1 MGGLITYLDII
12 ATFLTVV
19 MIICTA
25 VNFLWVKLINSSI
38 NSLTNST
45 TEFRRTMNSMQE
57 VVHGLDKKVAVIESQ
72 NEKMQDDITRVE
84 AKIDSQSAHR

>member
-45 TEFRRTMNSMQE
+45 TEFRKTMNGMQE

-72 NEKMQDDITRVE
+72 NEKMQDDIIRVE
-84 AKIDSQSAHR
+84 AKIDGKSSMH